1 MNKPAPWWLAIL
13 LSFAFSVISGVIVL
27 GFTRSAN
34 GYDKVKADIEKCA
47 PYEYVD
53 KQDLKLEKQIDKKA
67 DKEVVEMMKD
77 DIKDIKENTRL
88 ILNMQR
94 NNK

>member
-13 LSFAFSVISGVIVL
+13 LSFAFSVVSGVIVL

-34 GYDKVKADIEKCA
+34 GYDKVKADIEKCT

-53 KQDLKLEKQIDKKA
+53 KQIKDTRDEIKDVKA
-67 DKEVVEMMKD
+67 DQQKTIDRIDDNLKEIRSYILK
-77 DIKDIKENTRL
+77 KE
-88 ILNMQR
+88 
-94 NNK
+94 